1 MRSSGRL
8 KRMLKR
14 FGTPVTVYRKGKS
27 SGPYNRGKYQK
38 ESSFIGIVDET
49 LQGGDVGM
57 AYQKVTEDISA
68 MLYCYPTDIRKGDV
82 IAANNKYYNVKKVSN
97 PMSAD
102 SHLEIAL
109 EETEMKIDE
118 FSV

>member
-1 MRSSGRL
+1 MRSRGISRL
-8 KRMLKR
+8 IKR
-14 FGTPVTVYRKGKS
+14 FGIEVTVYRKGKS
-27 SGPYNRGKYQK
+27 YDPYNRGNYK
-38 ESSFIGIVDET
+38 ELSTFKGVVDET
-49 LQGGDVGM
+49 LQGGDIGM
-57 AYQKVTEDISA
+57 AYQKVTEDTSA
-68 MLYCYPTDIRKGDV
+68 VLYSEPADIRKGDV

>member
-1 MRSSGRL
+1 M
-8 KRMLKR
+8 MKR

-27 SGPYNRGKYQK
+27 SDPYNRGKYQK
-38 ESSFIGIVDET
+38 VSSFEGIVDET
-49 LQGGDVGM
+49 LQGGDIGM

-68 MLYCYPTDIRKGDV
+68 VMYCFPTDIKKGDV
-82 IAANNKYYNVKKVSN
+82 IVTKTKRYSVKKASN

-102 SHLEIAL
+102 SHLEVAL